1 MKERTMDS
9 GLTGLLK
16 AERTKLMQQVA
27 QIDALLGQST
37 VGTTSNGNGHTNG
50 VEKVR
55 GKAGRGV
62 SDAIRAVLGESPYP
76 VETDAVAKQVHLKGL
91 YTSRRRA
98 FRSVEAILYQ
108 MRKRG
113 EAKRTASGAW
123 TAKA

>member
-1 MKERTMDS
+1 MDI

-16 AERTKLMQQVA
+16 AERTRLMQQVA
-27 QIDALLGQST
+27 QIDALLGQPMVVT
-37 VGTTSNGNGHTNG
+37 NGNGHTNYT
-50 VEKVR
+50 VRVR

-76 VETDAVAKQVHLKGL
+76 VGIDVVAKRVHLKGL
-91 YTSRRRA
+91 YTSRKRA
-98 FRSVEAILYQ
+98 TRSVEAILYQ

-123 TAKA
+123 TAEA